1 MDTYFG
7 KNYSNGE
14 LRQEITCVKVINM
27 KYLLKETGDF
37 TSSTIET
44 NYATVLQRG
53 YRED

>member
-14 LRQEITCVKVINM
+14 LRQEFTCVKVMNM

-37 TSSTIET
+37 TSSAIET
-44 NYATVLQRG
+44 HSATILQRC